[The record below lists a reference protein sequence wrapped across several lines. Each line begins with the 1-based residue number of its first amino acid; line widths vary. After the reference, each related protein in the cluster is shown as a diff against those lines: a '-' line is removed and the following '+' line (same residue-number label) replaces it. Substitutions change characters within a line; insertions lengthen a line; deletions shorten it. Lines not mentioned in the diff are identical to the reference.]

1 MGRGPKQ
8 GAAELGIKAKAL
20 EPDTAYQASG
30 SAPSGKANRAQVK
43 SLSVFRV
50 QQTAWLPPS
59 KSAARLPA
67 ICLHGTGF
75 ISHLSRAEGK
85 VPCTLLSLI

>member
-1 MGRGPKQ
+1 MERGPKQ

-30 SAPSGKANRAQVK
+30 STPSDKANRAQVK